1 MNKVIHLKKQ
11 NQKTD
16 IIMVLILIF
25 SVLGFALIPI
35 FPPHIDNSKYSSI
48 SPQKDIILKSIST
61 SIMEKTGFFNTVL
74 LLNEYTKTLQAV
86 EQYVDISYVFEGIGA
101 AILILLIYLH
111 MTSKEQELIENSK
124 KELYPSDIWK
134 IVGFKKINQD
144 KFEGIRTKI
153 LILIP
158 TIFIVL
164 AEILIFTGITRFGI
178 WIHIGVLIAFTL
190 SHMFVKDLKVYRI
203 YQALMLL
210 PIIRLVN
217 FSMPIFYTTTIYT
230 FAFVYAPILLSIV
243 IIIMDQPDFLTK
255 NNITI
260 KNATSCIIPSIY
272 MGLIFGIREY
282 MTMRP
287 SSLIPDLSF
296 ENLLK
301 LTLIMVF
308 FVGLTEELIFRSLL
322 QTRLEEVIGIK
333 ETLILTSILF
343 GAMHSVYGN
352 FYECLC
358 LYFEGIIIGYIF
370 YKTRSLPLV
379 TLLHGLTNVFLF
391 SVFPLYMS
399 NWMWC

>member
-1 MNKVIHLKKQ
+1 
-11 NQKTD
+11 
-16 IIMVLILIF
+16 
-25 SVLGFALIPI
+25 
-35 FPPHIDNSKYSSI
+35 
-48 SPQKDIILKSIST
+48 
-61 SIMEKTGFFNTVL
+61 
-74 LLNEYTKTLQAV
+74 
-86 EQYVDISYVFEGIGA
+86 
-101 AILILLIYLH
+101 
-111 MTSKEQELIENSK
+111 
-124 KELYPSDIWK
+124 
-134 IVGFKKINQD
+134 
-144 KFEGIRTKI
+144 
-153 LILIP
+153 
-158 TIFIVL
+158 
-164 AEILIFTGITRFGI
+164 
-178 WIHIGVLIAFTL
+178 
-190 SHMFVKDLKVYRI
+190 
-203 YQALMLL
+203 
-210 PIIRLVN
+210 
-217 FSMPIFYTTTIYT
+217 
-230 FAFVYAPILLSIV
+230 
-243 IIIMDQPDFLTK
+243 
-255 NNITI
+255 
-260 KNATSCIIPSIY
+260 

-282 MTMRP
+282 MTIRP